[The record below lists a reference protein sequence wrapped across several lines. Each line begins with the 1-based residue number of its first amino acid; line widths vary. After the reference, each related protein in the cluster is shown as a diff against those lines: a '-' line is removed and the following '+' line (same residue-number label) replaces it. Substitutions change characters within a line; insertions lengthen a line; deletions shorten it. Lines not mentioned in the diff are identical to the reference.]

1 MPDTKNEVRKG
12 ESSMK
17 KMTACLLTAVL
28 VLGTLSGC
36 MKKENPVQ
44 TAGGET
50 PAATQKAADT
60 ATEAANSG
68 DLNETK
74 TLVIAHGAYPQT
86 LDIQN
91 QSDVFSSRPAG
102 MIFETLMKIAPDG
115 SYEGVLAESWEYEDD
130 THIVFHLRKGVK
142 FHNGDLLTADD
153 VKWSL
158 TRAVNS
164 SHVSSKAAFLN
175 TDDFTVIDDTTIKV
189 GYKYPNASA
198 YSAFSQAGLSILPS
212 KLYADADTAD
222 ISKNPIGTGPYKYVS
237 CVNGESVTFERF
249 DDYWG
254 EPAKIKNMVW
264 KTITENANRTIE
276 LETGGAH
283 FSYEVSAT
291 DIERVES
298 DKNLELLMGPNFT
311 IQYVCYNTQK
321 APLDDV
327 RVRKALGMAVDKE
340 AIRIAAYNGL
350 GKAGVG
356 PMVSTTQYATEDLDV
371 AGFDLDAAKALLAEA
386 GYPDGFEIRIF
397 TNENQ
402 ARIDA
407 AQVVQNSWAK
417 IGVKASVTTLEYAA
431 YYEAVNS
438 GEYDVCFFGWVSNGD
453 PDNTLYG
460 LYHSSMIGASNYSHT
475 NNPKVDDLLE
485 AGRKELDDTKREQIY
500 VDLQKELVDYCPATY
515 YWQGVNTNA
524 YSKDLKPIEY
534 TPYNFEPWTYEWQ
547 K

>member
-1 MPDTKNEVRKG
+1 
-12 ESSMK
+12 MK
-17 KMTACLLTAVL
+17 KLTVCLLTAAFMVS
-28 VLGTLSGC
+28 TLSGC
-36 MKKENPVQ
+36 MKKESPLP
-44 TAGGET
+44 TTGGEKQ
-50 PAATQKAADT
+50 AASTTAAADT
-60 ATEAANSG
+60 PAPAASD

-86 LDIQN
+86 LDIQS

-115 SYEGVLAESWEYEDD
+115 SYVGVLAESWEYEDD

-142 FHNGDLLTADD
+142 FHNGDPLTADD

-158 TRAVNS
+158 IRAANS

-175 TDDFTVIDDTTIKV
+175 TDDITVVDENTIKV

-212 KLYADADTAD
+212 KLYADADTAE
-222 ISKNPIGTGPYKYVS
+222 ISKNPIGTGPYKYVD
-237 CVNGESVTFERF
+237 CVNGESVTFVRNDE
-249 DDYWG
+249 YWG

-283 FSYEVSAT
+283 FSYDVSAT
-291 DIERVES
+291 DIERVEG
-298 DKNLELLMGPNFT
+298 DENLELLMGPNFT

-340 AIRIAAYNGL
+340 AIQIAAYNGL
-350 GKAGVG
+350 GKTGVG

-371 AGFDLDAAKALLAEA
+371 AGFDLDAAKALLTEA

-475 NNPKVDDLLE
+475 DNPKVDELLE
-485 AGRKELDDTKREQIY
+485 EGRKELDGAKREQIY

-515 YWQGVNTNA
+515 YWQGVNINA
-524 YSKDLKPIEY
+524 YSKALKPIEY

-547 K
+547 